1 VAFIHAEAIADDA
14 LTASWV
20 TPPPDDRPSTNRVN
34 PTDYAFY
41 WKARHRER
49 ESHEARTGG
58 FYGDNSKRY
67 QRNIAREFAARFN
80 RKHLSRSISLLLV
93 HANQKEAAHLRR
105 AKRSRQLRRPL
116 KPAARLGRLLTA
128 GSYIPTLVD
137 GGQSN
142 KS

>member
-34 PTDYAFY
+34 PSDYAFY

-93 HANQKEAAHLRR
+93 HANQKGPFTACKKKPPVTAAFEACGAPGEAFDRR
-105 AKRSRQLRRPL
+105 FLHPDVSGRRPKQQEL
-116 KPAARLGRLLTA
+116 
-128 GSYIPTLVD
+128 
-137 GGQSN
+137 
-142 KS
+142 